1 MCVWLDMMIFFRGS
15 RSGSIF
21 IKAARADG
29 LTSWSDTRGRW
40 VQAPFCPEG
49 LRNRRKPEKPCAR
62 NPRIIR
68 PEGWRLSGDSEEFLA
83 RGGVRED
90 LARII
95 FGVVRSGK
103 YHSRPMSGL
112 DGSRHRSRGS
122 SSRGAGSCRRKGA
135 ERTEQPGS
143 LGKDLV
149 RNQDGALPG
158 GTRSIPEAAIEGGRP
173 CDGRDSLNE
182 TIQTVVPNG
191 RSFLFRKLGT
201 LNRRRRHED
210 PGGRE
215 GSPAGSGP
223 PASGMTRDN
232 RERPSMK

>member
-1 MCVWLDMMIFFRGS
+1 MPASVLGTLSRNLCSNTVNMVMCVWLDMMIFFRGS

-40 VQAPFCPEG
+40 VKAPFCPEG

-103 YHSRPMSGL
+103 YHSLLCPDLMVPGIGAA
-112 DGSRHRSRGS
+112 DHRREEQDPVDEKE
-122 SSRGAGSCRRKGA
+122 RK
-135 ERTEQPGS
+135 
-143 LGKDLV
+143 
-149 RNQDGALPG
+149 
-158 GTRSIPEAAIEGGRP
+158 
-173 CDGRDSLNE
+173 
-182 TIQTVVPNG
+182 
-191 RSFLFRKLGT
+191 
-201 LNRRRRHED
+201 
-210 PGGRE
+210 
-215 GSPAGSGP
+215 
-223 PASGMTRDN
+223 
-232 RERPSMK
+232 